1 MSYTPKTWQ
10 TGDTITATAMNNIE
24 QGIANAGGSPWDAV
38 IRLTHAA
45 NSGADT
51 LVNLTP
57 SIVSGSFADLSQKIL
72 NGGYP
77 CILVEYLHL
86 SWGTRYSAPIGYLVF
101 ASANEIQLDIA
112 GFSLIDEEFIFFG
125 RLVWSNNDT
134 IAWN

>member
-51 LVNLTP
+51 TVNLTP
-57 SIVSGSFADLSQKIL
+57 SIVSGSFADLSEKIL
-72 NGGYP
+72 NDGYP
-77 CILVEYLHL
+77 CILVEYYHL
-86 SWGTRYSAPIGYLVF
+86 SWGFRYSAPMGYVSF
-101 ASANEIQLDIA
+101 AGANAIEVDIA
-112 GFSLIDEEFIFFG
+112 GYSLVDENFIVFG

-134 IAWN
+134 IAWD

>member
-45 NSGADT
+45 NSGDDVV
-51 LVNLTP
+51 VNLTP
-57 SIVSGSFADLSQKIL
+57 SIVSGSFADLSEKIL

-77 CILVEYLHL
+77 CILVEYQHL
-86 SWGTRYSAPIGYLVF
+86 SWGYRYSAPMGYV
-101 ASANEIQLDIA
+101 AYSGSNVIMITIA
-112 GFSLIDEEFIFFG
+112 GYSAVNMEFKAFG
-125 RLVWSNNDT
+125 TLLWLNNDT
-134 IAWN
+134 LEWD